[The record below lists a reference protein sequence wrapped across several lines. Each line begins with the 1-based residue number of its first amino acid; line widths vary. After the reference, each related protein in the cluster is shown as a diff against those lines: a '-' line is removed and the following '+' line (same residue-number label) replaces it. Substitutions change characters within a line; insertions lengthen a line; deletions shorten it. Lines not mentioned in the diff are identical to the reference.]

1 MVPARTLRHNRNH
14 ADNKA
19 TVSSGSD
26 VTDNRATGGII
37 VMKFTKIAAGAT
49 LALAALTTSGLIAGP
64 AGADP
69 TNAKKGQ
76 VFNVT
81 CDDLGT
87 VEIATNG
94 SGDWTPV
101 LLTATNQVLV
111 PYRLH
116 LEFTP
121 VGGETQT
128 LDLFKPAPKNATL
141 DVCMWGSDDS
151 DGSFRALA
159 YVAVR
164 P

>member
-1 MVPARTLRHNRNH
+1 MN
-14 ADNKA
+14 
-19 TVSSGSD
+19 
-26 VTDNRATGGII
+26 
-37 VMKFTKIAAGAT
+37 FTRMAAGAT
-49 LALAALTTSGLIAGP
+49 MALAALTTCGLIAGP

-76 VFNVT
+76 VFDVT
-81 CDDLGT
+81 CDGLGT

-101 LLTATNQVLV
+101 LLTAGNQVLV

-141 DVCMWGSDDS
+141 DVCRWGSDDS
-151 DGSFRALA
+151 QGSFSAIA